1 MDASRLR
8 TLPMFARMDDE
19 ELRRIATFATEESAS
34 AGTVLVR
41 EGDYS
46 TELIAIEEGVADVVR
61 GDGTKLGTLG
71 PGDVFGEMGVLTK
84 EQRTAS
90 VIATSP
96 MRLIKLSMWDVKRL
110 GPEIKERLRALVD
123 ERRERDRLRGAPTH
137 AGTEPG

>member
-8 TLPMFARMDDE
+8 TLPMFARMEDE

-34 AGTVLVR
+34 AGTALVR

-46 TELIAIEEGVADVVR
+46 TELIAIEEGTADVVR
-61 GDGTKLGTLG
+61 ADGTKLGTLG

-84 EQRTAS
+84 EQRTAT
-90 VIATSP
+90 VVATSS

-110 GPEIKERLRALVD
+110 GPETKARLRALVE
-123 ERRERDRLRGAPTH
+123 ERRASDRLRGAPTH
-137 AGTEPG
+137 AGTEPA